1 MNYKLNLYLILFC
14 SMIFSNNNLKFSA
27 DYLENIIENDI
38 EKRIFNDNVIINN
51 KTMVLYTSK
60 AIYEPNLQKV
70 TLIGDVKMYDKG
82 DSLSCNK
89 LILYDKQYKNFES
102 IGNVNFY
109 KGKQYIKC
117 EHLLYNEIPINN
129 DVQIKLFNSAEIID
143 STRKVLGDT
152 LIINYQDSL
161 IKNIKINSNAQFYN
175 YRTAKFKK
183 TQKYQSI
190 EDKMSSKKMFV
201 NFNNGEVDN
210 MYLSGMASTTFN
222 VVEDTLVSGVS
233 FSSGD
238 SISIELKNNNIDRM
252 KMFGGVKGKF
262 EPELDNSRV
271 DSTVI
276 YQAEFIDY
284 QLSNDVSYLYD
295 NSLVNYD
302 NNELKA
308 GEIFIDWNENKLEAR
323 IKDSIYPSINGF
335 GESPIFGEKME
346 FDLIS
351 KKGKIIQG
359 KTNFNQSFY
368 KGETLTKDKNEL
380 FYINNSLFTTCE
392 LDHPHYYFY
401 SDAMKMIPN
410 DRIIAKPMTLY
421 IRELPIFY
429 LPFAVFPNKNG
440 NRISGWIMPT
450 FGHRSS
456 TGTYLDNLGYYYV
469 INNYSDYT
477 FLFDIQDKKGIIS
490 NHEYRY
496 KIRSGESWYNYI
508 LEGYMKYETKNYLA
522 EGDEDISNLFSDN
535 SQKIKNITFYHK
547 QSFDPTQNIII
558 NYKYKSSL
566 DPEEINLNSRL
577 DQNKLSSLSYQKRWE
592 KNSLSIGFEEYED
605 LYISP
610 PTQNNQI
617 NSYRW
622 LTGPKMSFSFPQRK
636 LLGNGDKWFNDIY
649 LSYNLSYDH
658 GKETYIKN
666 SCIDNNQDEECD
678 IISNDYELQE
688 SDEIIWRNSDEID
701 LIKGG
706 AKNIIQLSM
715 NSNINW
721 LSITPRFTITE
732 DWLWQSR
739 NYTQYNDDNIYSYDY
754 TNSTDFHRRLTWNAS
769 VNLNT
774 KIYGILPIN
783 IGNLISLRHK
793 ISPQIIFNYTP
804 NLKNTYKSQFQEFEE
819 LEGQIIKKD
828 ILAGTYANSIY
839 EESQKIR
846 FSLSNAFQIKTKNN
860 EGISNK
866 RDFLNI
872 DMTADYDNNLEN
884 KLSLIDSRWS
894 FKKDNGGELFF
905 IHMQHN
911 IYDEI
916 LNDDGTTSYNNLLSK
931 GRGPKLEFLKAQM
944 STRFSLRG
952 TSDNIYDEIPISS
965 TKRDTT
971 NFNSIL
977 AMDQFKPKINNDEV
991 WRSDINLSIQGEYDI
1006 DETKW
1011 NFNYFNL
1018 DSYNTIHL
1026 TKNWLFTYISGVN
1039 LIDMKI
1045 NSQSLKF
1052 YRELHCWEFMFTWWP
1067 NGFSKGFQLSINVKH
1082 PDLQDVRVRS
1092 SSSNRQFNIN

>member
-1 MNYKLNLYLILFC
+1 MNRKSYLYLYLLF
-14 SMIFSNNNLKFSA
+14 SIIFSNNNLKFSA
-27 DYLENIIENDI
+27 NYLENIIENDI

-51 KTMVLYTSK
+51 QSMILYTSK

-70 TLIGDVKMYDKG
+70 TLMGDVKMIDNS
-82 DSLSCNK
+82 DSLFCDQ
-89 LILYDKQYKNFES
+89 LILYDGDYKNFES
-102 IGNVNFY
+102 TGNIEFY
-109 KGKQYIKC
+109 KGNQFIKC
-117 EHLLYNEIPINN
+117 DQLFYEELSKNN
-129 DVQIKLFNSAEIID
+129 DIKIELFGSAEIID
-143 STRKVLGDT
+143 STNKVQGDS
-152 LIINYQDSL
+152 LIINYKDSL
-161 IKNIKINSNAQFYN
+161 INNIDINSNAKFFN
-175 YRTAKFKK
+175 YRKAKFNIDK
-183 TQKYQSI
+183 QYQNI
-190 EDKMSSKKMFV
+190 EDKMSSKKMMID
-201 NFNNGEVDN
+201 FNNGEVN
-210 MYLSGMASTTFN
+210 NIQLLGMASTMFN
-222 VVEDTLVSGVS
+222 VVEDSLVTGTNSAS
-233 FSSGD
+233 AD
-238 SISIELKNNNIDRM
+238 SILIEINNNNINRM
-252 KMFGGVKGKF
+252 KMYGGVEGKF
-262 EPELDNSRV
+262 NPELNNSRV

-276 YQAEFIDY
+276 YQANYIDY
-284 QLSNDVSYLYD
+284 QLNNDVSYLYD

-302 NNELKA
+302 SNELKA
-308 GEIFIDWNENKLEAR
+308 GEIFIDWENNMLEAR

-351 KKGKIIQG
+351 KKGKITKG

-368 KGETLTKDKNEL
+368 NGETLTKDKNEL

-392 LDHPHYYFY
+392 LDHPHYYFH
-401 SDAMKMIPN
+401 SNQMKMIPN
-410 DRIIAKPMTLY
+410 DRVIAKPMTLY
-421 IRELPIFY
+421 IRDLPIFY

-440 NRISGWIMPT
+440 DRISGWIMPT

-477 FLFDIQDKKGIIS
+477 FLFDVQDKKGIIA

-522 EGDEDISNLFSDN
+522 DNDDDISNLFSNN
-535 SQKIKNITFYHK
+535 SQKIKNITFFHK

-566 DPEEINLNSRL
+566 DPQEINLNSRL

-592 KNSLSIGFEEYED
+592 KNSLSVGFEEYED
-605 LYISP
+605 LYISS
-610 PTQNNQI
+610 PTQNNQV
-617 NSYRW
+617 NSYKW
-622 LTGPKMSFSFPQRK
+622 LTGPKISFSFPQRK
-636 LLGNGDKWFNDIY
+636 LLGNGDNWFNDIY

-666 SCIDNNQDEECD
+666 SCIDNNIDGLCNNEDGDELD
-678 IISNDYELQE
+678 E
-688 SDEIIWRNSDEID
+688 SGEIIWSNSDEID
-701 LIKGG
+701 LVKGG

-715 NSNINW
+715 NSNFNW

-739 NYTQYNDDNIYSYDY
+739 DYSQSNVDNIYSYEYDN
-754 TNSTDFHRRLTWNAS
+754 NSDFNRRLTWNAS
-769 VNLNT
+769 INLNT
-774 KIYGILPIN
+774 KIYGILPLN
-783 IGNLISLRHK
+783 VGNLVSLRHK
-793 ISPQIIFNYTP
+793 VSPQIIFNYTP
-804 NLKNTYKSQFQEFEE
+804 NLKNTYNSQLQKFEE
-819 LEGQIIKKD
+819 NGSIISKD
-828 ILAGTYANSIY
+828 ILEGTYANALY

-846 FSLSNAFQIKTKNN
+846 FSLSNTFQIKTKNN
-860 EGISNK
+860 TGDISK

-872 DMTADYDNNLEN
+872 DMTTDYDNNSEN
-884 KLSLIDSRWS
+884 KFSLIDSRWS

-916 LNDDGTTSYNNLLSK
+916 NNEDGTISYTNLLSK
-931 GRGPKLEFLKAQM
+931 GKSPKLEFLKAQM

-952 TSDNIYDEIPISS
+952 TSQNIYDDISLTS
-965 TKRDTT
+965 EQKDTT

-977 AMDQFKPKINNDEV
+977 SMDQFKPKINNDEV
-991 WRSDINLSIQGEYDI
+991 WRSDINLSVQGEYDI
-1006 DETKW
+1006 EEKKW
-1011 NFNYFNL
+1011 DFNYFNL

-1026 TKNWLFTYISGVN
+1026 TKNWLFTYISGIN

>member
-1 MNYKLNLYLILFC
+1 MNRKSYLYLYLLF
-14 SMIFSNNNLKFSA
+14 SIIFSNNNLKFSA
-27 DYLENIIENDI
+27 NYLENIIENDI

-51 KTMVLYTSK
+51 QSMILYTSK

-70 TLIGDVKMYDKG
+70 TLMGDVKMIDNS
-82 DSLSCNK
+82 DSLFCDQ
-89 LILYDKQYKNFES
+89 LILYDGDYKNFES
-102 IGNVNFY
+102 TGNIEFY
-109 KGKQYIKC
+109 KGNQFIKC
-117 EHLLYNEIPINN
+117 DQLFYEELSKNN
-129 DVQIKLFNSAEIID
+129 DIKIELFGSAEIID
-143 STRKVLGDT
+143 STNKVQGDS
-152 LIINYQDSL
+152 LIINYKDSL
-161 IKNIKINSNAQFYN
+161 INNIDINSNAKFFN
-175 YRTAKFKK
+175 YSKAKFIIAG
-183 TQKYQSI
+183 QYQNI
-190 EDKMSSKKMFV
+190 EDKMSSKKMMID
-201 NFNNGEVDN
+201 FNNGEVN
-210 MYLSGMASTTFN
+210 NIQLLGMASTMFN
-222 VVEDTLVSGVS
+222 VVEDSLVTGTN
-233 FSSGD
+233 SSSAD
-238 SISIELKNNNIDRM
+238 SILIEINNNNINRM
-252 KMFGGVKGKF
+252 KMYGGVEGKF
-262 EPELDNSRV
+262 NPELNNSRV

-276 YQAEFIDY
+276 YQANYIDY
-284 QLSNDVSYLYD
+284 QLNNDVSYLYD

-308 GEIFIDWNENKLEAR
+308 GEIFIDWENNMLEAR

-351 KKGKIIQG
+351 KKGKITKG

-368 KGETLTKDKNEL
+368 NGETLTKDKNEL

-392 LDHPHYYFY
+392 LDHPHYYFH
-401 SDAMKMIPN
+401 SNQMKMIPN
-410 DRIIAKPMTLY
+410 DRVIAKPMTLY
-421 IRELPIFY
+421 IRDLPIFY

-440 NRISGWIMPT
+440 DRISGWIMPT

-477 FLFDIQDKKGIIS
+477 FLFDVQDKKGMIA

-522 EGDEDISNLFSDN
+522 DNDDDISNLFSNN
-535 SQKIKNITFYHK
+535 SQKIKNITFFHK

-566 DPEEINLNSRL
+566 DPQEINLNSRL

-592 KNSLSIGFEEYED
+592 KNSLSVGFEEYED
-605 LYISP
+605 LYISS
-610 PTQNNQI
+610 PTQNNQV
-617 NSYRW
+617 NSYKW
-622 LTGPKMSFSFPQRK
+622 LTGPKISFSFPQRK
-636 LLGNGDKWFNDIY
+636 LLGNGDNWFNDIY

-666 SCIDNNQDEECD
+666 SCIDNNIDGLCNNEDGDELD
-678 IISNDYELQE
+678 E
-688 SDEIIWRNSDEID
+688 SGEIIWSNSDEID
-701 LIKGG
+701 LVKGG

-715 NSNINW
+715 NSNLNW

-739 NYTQYNDDNIYSYDY
+739 DYSQSNVDNIYSYEYDN
-754 TNSTDFHRRLTWNAS
+754 NSDFNRRLTWNAS
-769 VNLNT
+769 INLNT
-774 KIYGILPIN
+774 KIYGILPLN
-783 IGNLISLRHK
+783 VGNLVSLRHK
-793 ISPQIIFNYTP
+793 VSPQIIFNYTP
-804 NLKNTYKSQFQEFEE
+804 NLKNTYNSQLQKFEE
-819 LEGQIIKKD
+819 NGSIISKD
-828 ILAGTYANSIY
+828 ILEGTYANALY

-860 EGISNK
+860 TGDINK

-872 DMTADYDNNLEN
+872 DMTTDYDNNSEN
-884 KLSLIDSRWS
+884 KFSLIDSRWS

-916 LNDDGTTSYNNLLSK
+916 NNEDGTISYTNLLSK
-931 GRGPKLEFLKAQM
+931 GKSPKLEFLKAQM

-952 TSDNIYDEIPISS
+952 TSQNIYDDISLTS
-965 TKRDTT
+965 EQKDTT

-977 AMDQFKPKINNDEV
+977 SMDQFKPKINNDEV
-991 WRSDINLSIQGEYDI
+991 WRSDINLSVQGEYDI
-1006 DETKW
+1006 EEKKW
-1011 NFNYFNL
+1011 DFNYFNL

-1026 TKNWLFTYISGVN
+1026 TKNWLFTYISGIN

>member
-1 MNYKLNLYLILFC
+1 MNRKPYLYLYLLF
-14 SMIFSNNNLKFSA
+14 SIIFSNNNLKFSA
-27 DYLENIIENDI
+27 NYLENIIENDI

-51 KTMVLYTSK
+51 QSMILYTSK

-70 TLIGDVKMYDKG
+70 TLMGDVKMIDNS
-82 DSLSCNK
+82 DSLFCDQ
-89 LILYDKQYKNFES
+89 LILYDGDYKNFES
-102 IGNVNFY
+102 SGNIEFY
-109 KGKQYIKC
+109 KGSQFIKC
-117 EHLLYNEIPINN
+117 DQLFYEELSKNN
-129 DVQIKLFNSAEIID
+129 DIKIELFGSAEIID
-143 STRKVLGDT
+143 STNKVQGDS
-152 LIINYQDSL
+152 LIINYKDSL
-161 IKNIKINSNAQFYN
+161 INNIDINSNAKFFN
-175 YRTAKFKK
+175 YSKAKFIIAG
-183 TQKYQSI
+183 QYQNI
-190 EDKMSSKKMFV
+190 EDKMSSKKMMID
-201 NFNNGEVDN
+201 FNNGEVN
-210 MYLSGMASTTFN
+210 NIQLLGMASTMFN
-222 VVEDTLVSGVS
+222 VVEDSLVTGTN
-233 FSSGD
+233 SSSAD
-238 SISIELKNNNIDRM
+238 SILIEINNNNINRM
-252 KMFGGVKGKF
+252 KMYGGVEGKF
-262 EPELDNSRV
+262 NPELNNSRV

-276 YQAEFIDY
+276 YQANYIDY
-284 QLSNDVSYLYD
+284 QLNNDVSYLYD

-302 NNELKA
+302 SNELKA
-308 GEIFIDWNENKLEAR
+308 GEIFIDWENNMLEAR

-351 KKGKIIQG
+351 KKGKITKG

-368 KGETLTKDKNEL
+368 NGETLTKDKNEL

-392 LDHPHYYFY
+392 LDHPHYYFH
-401 SDAMKMIPN
+401 SNQMKMIPN
-410 DRIIAKPMTLY
+410 DRVIAKPMTLY
-421 IRELPIFY
+421 IRDLPIFY

-440 NRISGWIMPT
+440 DRISGWIMPT

-477 FLFDIQDKKGIIS
+477 FLFDVQDKKGMIA

-522 EGDEDISNLFSDN
+522 DNDDDISNLFSNN
-535 SQKIKNITFYHK
+535 SQKIKNITFFHK

-566 DPEEINLNSRL
+566 DPQEINLNSRL

-592 KNSLSIGFEEYED
+592 KNSLSVGFEEYED
-605 LYISP
+605 LYISS
-610 PTQNNQI
+610 PTQNNQV
-617 NSYRW
+617 NSYKW
-622 LTGPKMSFSFPQRK
+622 LTGPKISFSFPQRK
-636 LLGNGDKWFNDIY
+636 LLGNGDNWFNDIY

-666 SCIDNNQDEECD
+666 SCIDNNIDGLCNNEDGDELD
-678 IISNDYELQE
+678 E
-688 SDEIIWRNSDEID
+688 SGEIIWSNSDEID
-701 LIKGG
+701 LVKGG

-715 NSNINW
+715 NSNLNW

-739 NYTQYNDDNIYSYDY
+739 DYSQSNVDNIYSYEYDN
-754 TNSTDFHRRLTWNAS
+754 NSDFNRRLTWNAS
-769 VNLNT
+769 INLNT
-774 KIYGILPIN
+774 KIYGILPLN
-783 IGNLISLRHK
+783 VGNLVSLRHK
-793 ISPQIIFNYTP
+793 VSPQIIFNYTP
-804 NLKNTYKSQFQEFEE
+804 NLKNTYNSQLQKFEE
-819 LEGQIIKKD
+819 NGSIISKD
-828 ILAGTYANSIY
+828 ILEGTYANALY

-860 EGISNK
+860 TGDINK

-872 DMTADYDNNLEN
+872 DMTTDYDNNSEN
-884 KLSLIDSRWS
+884 KFSLIDSRWS

-916 LNDDGTTSYNNLLSK
+916 NNEDGTISYTNLLSK
-931 GRGPKLEFLKAQM
+931 GKSPKLEFLKAQM

-952 TSDNIYDEIPISS
+952 TSQNIYDDISLTS
-965 TKRDTT
+965 EQKDTT

-977 AMDQFKPKINNDEV
+977 SMDQFKPKINNDEV
-991 WRSDINLSIQGEYDI
+991 WRSDINLSVQGEYDI
-1006 DETKW
+1006 EEKKW
-1011 NFNYFNL
+1011 DFNYFNL

-1026 TKNWLFTYISGVN
+1026 TKNWLFTYISGIN

>member
-1 MNYKLNLYLILFC
+1 MNRKSYLYLYLLF
-14 SMIFSNNNLKFSA
+14 SIIFSNNNLKFSA
-27 DYLENIIENDI
+27 NYLENIIENDI

-51 KTMVLYTSK
+51 QSMILYTSK

-70 TLIGDVKMYDKG
+70 TLMGDVKMIDNS
-82 DSLSCNK
+82 DSLFCDQ
-89 LILYDKQYKNFES
+89 LILYDGDYKNFES
-102 IGNVNFY
+102 TGNIEFY
-109 KGKQYIKC
+109 KGNQFIKC
-117 EHLLYNEIPINN
+117 DQLFYEELSKNN
-129 DVQIKLFNSAEIID
+129 DIKIELFGSAEIID
-143 STRKVLGDT
+143 STNKVQGDS
-152 LIINYQDSL
+152 LIINYKDSL
-161 IKNIKINSNAQFYN
+161 INNIDINSNAKFFN
-175 YRTAKFKK
+175 YRKAKFDIDK
-183 TQKYQSI
+183 QYQNI
-190 EDKMSSKKMFV
+190 EDKMSSKKMMID
-201 NFNNGEVDN
+201 FNNGEVN
-210 MYLSGMASTTFN
+210 NIQLLGMASTMFN
-222 VVEDTLVSGVS
+222 VVEDSLVTGTN
-233 FSSGD
+233 SSSAD
-238 SISIELKNNNIDRM
+238 SILIEIINNNINRM
-252 KMFGGVKGKF
+252 KMYGGVEGKF
-262 EPELDNSRV
+262 NPELNNSRV

-276 YQAEFIDY
+276 YQANYIDY
-284 QLSNDVSYLYD
+284 QLNNDVSYLYD

-302 NNELKA
+302 SNELKA
-308 GEIFIDWNENKLEAR
+308 GEIFIDWENNMLEAR

-335 GESPIFGEKME
+335 GESPILGEKME

-351 KKGKIIQG
+351 KKGKITKG

-368 KGETLTKDKNEL
+368 NGETLTKDKNEL

-392 LDHPHYYFY
+392 LDHPHYYFH
-401 SDAMKMIPN
+401 SNQMKMIPN
-410 DRIIAKPMTLY
+410 DRVIAKPMTLY
-421 IRELPIFY
+421 IRDLPIFY

-440 NRISGWIMPT
+440 DRISGWIMPT

-477 FLFDIQDKKGIIS
+477 FLFDIQDKKGIIA

-522 EGDEDISNLFSDN
+522 DNDDDISNLFSND
-535 SQKIKNITFYHK
+535 SQKIKNITFFHK

-566 DPEEINLNSRL
+566 DPQEINLNSRL

-592 KNSLSIGFEEYED
+592 KNSLSVGFEEYED
-605 LYISP
+605 LYISS
-610 PTQNNQI
+610 PTQNNQV
-617 NSYRW
+617 NSYKW
-622 LTGPKMSFSFPQRK
+622 LTGPKISFSFPQRK
-636 LLGNGDKWFNDIY
+636 LLGNGDNWFNDIY

-666 SCIDNNQDEECD
+666 SCIDNNIDGLCNNEDGNELDE
-678 IISNDYELQE
+678 SG
-688 SDEIIWRNSDEID
+688 EIIWSNSDEID
-701 LIKGG
+701 LVKGG

-715 NSNINW
+715 NSNLNW
-721 LSITPRFTITE
+721 LSITPRFTLTE

-739 NYTQYNDDNIYSYDY
+739 DYSQSNVDNIYSYEYDN
-754 TNSTDFHRRLTWNAS
+754 NSDFNRRLTWNAS
-769 VNLNT
+769 INLNT
-774 KIYGILPIN
+774 KIYGILPLN
-783 IGNLISLRHK
+783 VGNLISLRHK
-793 ISPQIIFNYTP
+793 VSPQIIFNYTP
-804 NLKNTYKSQFQEFEE
+804 NLKNTYNSQLQKFEE
-819 LEGQIIKKD
+819 NGSIISKD
-828 ILAGTYANSIY
+828 ILEGTYANSLY

-860 EGISNK
+860 NGDINK

-872 DMTADYDNNLEN
+872 DMTTDYDNNAEN
-884 KLSLIDSRWS
+884 KFSLIDSRWS

-916 LNDDGTTSYNNLLSK
+916 NNEDGTISYTNLLSK
-931 GRGPKLEFLKAQM
+931 GKSPKLEFLKAQM

-952 TSDNIYDEIPISS
+952 TAQNIYDDISLS
-965 TKRDTT
+965 SEQKDTT

-977 AMDQFKPKINNDEV
+977 SMDQFKPKINNDEV

-1006 DETKW
+1006 EEKKW
-1011 NFNYFNL
+1011 DFNYFNL

-1026 TKNWLFTYISGVN
+1026 TKNWLFTYISGIN

>member
-1 MNYKLNLYLILFC
+1 MNRKSYLYLYLLF
-14 SMIFSNNNLKFSA
+14 SIIFSNNNLKFSA
-27 DYLENIIENDI
+27 NYLENIIENDI

-51 KTMVLYTSK
+51 QSMILYTSK

-70 TLIGDVKMYDKG
+70 TLMGDVKMIDNS
-82 DSLSCNK
+82 DSLFCDQ
-89 LILYDKQYKNFES
+89 LILYDGDYKNFES
-102 IGNVNFY
+102 TGNIEFY
-109 KGKQYIKC
+109 KGNQFIKC
-117 EHLLYNEIPINN
+117 DQLFYEELSKNN
-129 DVQIKLFNSAEIID
+129 DIKIELFGSAEIID
-143 STRKVLGDT
+143 STNKVQGDS
-152 LIINYQDSL
+152 LIINYKDSL
-161 IKNIKINSNAQFYN
+161 INNIDINSNAKFFN
-175 YRTAKFKK
+175 YRKAKFDIDK
-183 TQKYQSI
+183 QYQNI
-190 EDKMSSKKMFV
+190 EDKMSSKKMMID
-201 NFNNGEVDN
+201 FNNGEVN
-210 MYLSGMASTTFN
+210 NIQLLGMASTMFN
-222 VVEDTLVSGVS
+222 VVEDSLVTGTN
-233 FSSGD
+233 SSSAD
-238 SISIELKNNNIDRM
+238 SILIEIINNNINRM
-252 KMFGGVKGKF
+252 KMYGGVEGKF
-262 EPELDNSRV
+262 NPELNNSRV

-276 YQAEFIDY
+276 YQANYIDY
-284 QLSNDVSYLYD
+284 QLNNDVSYLYD

-302 NNELKA
+302 SNELKA
-308 GEIFIDWNENKLEAR
+308 GEIFIDWENNMLEAR

-335 GESPIFGEKME
+335 GESPILGEKME

-351 KKGKIIQG
+351 KKGKITKG

-368 KGETLTKDKNEL
+368 NGETLTKDKNEL

-392 LDHPHYYFY
+392 LDHPHYYFH
-401 SDAMKMIPN
+401 SNQMKMIPN
-410 DRIIAKPMTLY
+410 DRVIAKPMTLY
-421 IRELPIFY
+421 IRDLPIFY

-440 NRISGWIMPT
+440 DRISGWIMPT

-477 FLFDIQDKKGIIS
+477 FLFDIQDKKGIIA

-522 EGDEDISNLFSDN
+522 DNDDDISNLFSND
-535 SQKIKNITFYHK
+535 SQKIKNITFFHK

-566 DPEEINLNSRL
+566 DPQEINLNSRL

-592 KNSLSIGFEEYED
+592 KNSLSVGFEEYED
-605 LYISP
+605 LYISS
-610 PTQNNQI
+610 PTQNNQV
-617 NSYRW
+617 NSYKW
-622 LTGPKMSFSFPQRK
+622 LTGPKISFSFPQRK
-636 LLGNGDKWFNDIY
+636 LLGNGDNWFNDIY

-666 SCIDNNQDEECD
+666 SCIDNNIDGLCNNEDGNELDE
-678 IISNDYELQE
+678 SG
-688 SDEIIWRNSDEID
+688 EIIWSNSDEID
-701 LIKGG
+701 LVKGG

-715 NSNINW
+715 NSNFNW
-721 LSITPRFTITE
+721 LSITPRFTLTE

-739 NYTQYNDDNIYSYDY
+739 DYSQSNVDNIYSYEYDN
-754 TNSTDFHRRLTWNAS
+754 NSDFNRRLTWNAS
-769 VNLNT
+769 INLNT
-774 KIYGILPIN
+774 KIYGILPLN
-783 IGNLISLRHK
+783 VGNLISLRHK
-793 ISPQIIFNYTP
+793 VSPQIIFNYTP
-804 NLKNTYKSQFQEFEE
+804 NLKNTYNSQLQKFEE
-819 LEGQIIKKD
+819 NGSIISKD
-828 ILAGTYANSIY
+828 ILEGTYANSLY

-860 EGISNK
+860 NGDINK

-872 DMTADYDNNLEN
+872 DMTTDYDNNAEN
-884 KLSLIDSRWS
+884 KFSLIDSRWS

-916 LNDDGTTSYNNLLSK
+916 NNEDGTISYTNLLSK
-931 GRGPKLEFLKAQM
+931 GKSPKLEFLKAQM

-952 TSDNIYDEIPISS
+952 TAQNIYDDISLS
-965 TKRDTT
+965 SEQKDTT

-977 AMDQFKPKINNDEV
+977 SMDQFKPKINNDEV

-1006 DETKW
+1006 EEKKW
-1011 NFNYFNL
+1011 DFNYFNL

-1026 TKNWLFTYISGVN
+1026 TKNWLFTYISGIN

>member
-1 MNYKLNLYLILFC
+1 LN
-14 SMIFSNNNLKFSA
+14 FSA
-27 DYLENIIENDI
+27 NYLENIIEDDN
-38 EKRIFNDNVIINN
+38 EKRIFNENVVINN
-51 KTMVLYTSK
+51 QTMVLYTSK
-60 AIYEPNLQKV
+60 AIYEPSLQKV
-70 TLIGDVKMYDKG
+70 TLIGDVRMYDQG
-82 DSLSCNK
+82 DSLFCDK
-89 LILYDKQYKNFES
+89 LILYDQQYKNFES
-102 IGNVNFY
+102 IGNINFY
-109 KGKQYIKC
+109 KGNQYIKC
-117 EHLLYNEIPINN
+117 EHLLYNKLSIDN
-129 DVQIKLFNSAEIID
+129 DTRIELFGSAEIID
-143 STRKVLGDT
+143 STRKVQGDT

-161 IKNIKINSNAQFYN
+161 INDIKINSNAKFYN
-175 YRTAKFKK
+175 YRTAKFNKV
-183 TQKYQSI
+183 QGYQNI
-190 EDKMSSKKMFV
+190 EDRMSSKKMYIDFI
-201 NFNNGEVDN
+201 NGEVN
-210 MYLSGMASTTFN
+210 KMQLSGMASTTFN
-222 VVEDTLVSGVS
+222 VVEDTLVTGTN

-238 SISIELKNNNIDRM
+238 SISIEIKNNNIDRM
-252 KMFGGVKGKF
+252 KMFGGVEGKF
-262 EPELDNSRV
+262 EPELNNSRV

-276 YQAEFIDY
+276 YKANYIDY
-284 QLSNDVSYLYD
+284 QLSNDASYLYD

-308 GEIFIDWNENKLEAR
+308 GEIFIDWDGNKLEAT

-335 GESPIFGEKME
+335 GENPIFGEKME

-351 KKGKIIQG
+351 KKGKITQG
-359 KTNFNQSFY
+359 ETNFNQSFY

-392 LDHPHYYFY
+392 LEHPHYYFY
-401 SDAMKMIPN
+401 SNTMKMIPN
-410 DRIIAKPMTLY
+410 DRVIAKPMTLY
-421 IRELPIFY
+421 IRELPILY

-477 FLFDIQDKKGIIS
+477 FLFDIQDKKGIIA

-522 EGDEDISNLFSDN
+522 EGDEDISNLISNN

-558 NYKYKSSL
+558 NYKYKSTL

-610 PTQNNQI
+610 PTQINQI
-617 NSYRW
+617 NSYKW

-666 SCIDNNQDEECD
+666 SCTDNSQDGVCD
-678 IISNDYELQE
+678 EVGSEDESQE
-688 SDEIIWRNSDEID
+688 SDEFIWKDNDEIN

-721 LSITPRFTITE
+721 LSITPRVSITE

-739 NYTQYNDDNIYSYDY
+739 NYFPSDEDDDLIDFNNIS
-754 TNSTDFHRRLTWNAS
+754 DFNRRLTWNAS

-804 NLKNTYKSQFQEFEE
+804 NLKNSYSNQFQEIPDS
-819 LEGQIIKKD
+819 EGQIITKD
-828 ILAGTYANSIY
+828 ILEGTYANSLY

-846 FSLSNAFQIKTKNN
+846 FSLSNAFQIKTKNDV
-860 EGISNK
+860 ETLNK

-884 KLSLIDSRWS
+884 KFSLIDSRWS
-894 FKKDNGGELFF
+894 FKKENGGELFF

-911 IYDEI
+911 IYDEV
-916 LNDDGTTSYNNLLSK
+916 LNGDGTISYNNLLSK
-931 GRGPKLEFLKAQM
+931 GHAPKLEFLKAQM

-952 TSDNIYDEIPISS
+952 SSNNIYDEIPVNSA
-965 TKRDTT
+965 TRDTT

-977 AMDQFKPKINNDEV
+977 AMDQFKPKINNNEV
-991 WRSDINLSIQGEYDI
+991 WRSDINLSIQGEYNI
-1006 DETKW
+1006 DEKKW
-1011 NFNYFNL
+1011 DFNYFNL

-1067 NGFSKGFQLSINVKH
+1067 NGYSKGFQLSINVKH

>member
-1 MNYKLNLYLILFC
+1 MNRKSYLYLYLFF
-14 SMIFSNNNLKFSA
+14 SIIFSNNNLKFSA
-27 DYLENIIENDI
+27 NYLENIIENDI

-51 KTMVLYTSK
+51 QSMILYTSK

-70 TLIGDVKMYDKG
+70 TLMGDVKMIDNS
-82 DSLSCNK
+82 DSLFCDQ
-89 LILYDKQYKNFES
+89 LILYDGDYKNFES
-102 IGNVNFY
+102 TGNIEFY
-109 KGKQYIKC
+109 KGNQFIKC
-117 EHLLYNEIPINN
+117 DQLFYEELSKNN
-129 DVQIKLFNSAEIID
+129 DIKIELFGSAEIID
-143 STRKVLGDT
+143 STNKVQGDS
-152 LIINYQDSL
+152 LIINYKDSL
-161 IKNIKINSNAQFYN
+161 INNIDINSNAKFFN
-175 YRTAKFKK
+175 YSKAKFIIAG
-183 TQKYQSI
+183 QYQNI
-190 EDKMSSKKMFV
+190 EDKMSSKKMMID
-201 NFNNGEVDN
+201 FNNGEVN
-210 MYLSGMASTTFN
+210 NIQLLGMASTMFN
-222 VVEDTLVSGVS
+222 VVEDSLVTGTN
-233 FSSGD
+233 SSSAD
-238 SISIELKNNNIDRM
+238 SILIEINNNNINRM
-252 KMFGGVKGKF
+252 KMYGGVEGKF
-262 EPELDNSRV
+262 NPELNNSRV

-276 YQAEFIDY
+276 YQANYIDY
-284 QLSNDVSYLYD
+284 QLNNDVSYLYD

-302 NNELKA
+302 SNELKA
-308 GEIFIDWNENKLEAR
+308 GEIFIDWENNMLEAR

-351 KKGKIIQG
+351 KKGKITKG

-368 KGETLTKDKNEL
+368 NGETLTKDKNEL

-392 LDHPHYYFY
+392 LDHPHYYFH
-401 SDAMKMIPN
+401 SNQMKMIPN
-410 DRIIAKPMTLY
+410 DRVIAKPMTLY
-421 IRELPIFY
+421 IRDLPIFY

-440 NRISGWIMPT
+440 DRISGWIMPT

-477 FLFDIQDKKGIIS
+477 FLFDVQDKKGMIA

-522 EGDEDISNLFSDN
+522 DNDDDISNLFSNN
-535 SQKIKNITFYHK
+535 SQKIKNITFFHK

-566 DPEEINLNSRL
+566 DPQEINLNSRL

-592 KNSLSIGFEEYED
+592 KNSLSVGFEEYED
-605 LYISP
+605 LYISS
-610 PTQNNQI
+610 PTQNNQV
-617 NSYRW
+617 NSYKW
-622 LTGPKMSFSFPQRK
+622 LTGPKISFSFPQRK
-636 LLGNGDKWFNDIY
+636 LLGNGDNWFNDIY

-666 SCIDNNQDEECD
+666 SCIDNNIDGLCNNEDGDELD
-678 IISNDYELQE
+678 E
-688 SDEIIWRNSDEID
+688 SGEIIWSNSDEID
-701 LIKGG
+701 LVKGG

-715 NSNINW
+715 NSNLNW

-739 NYTQYNDDNIYSYDY
+739 DYSQSNVDNIYSYEYDN
-754 TNSTDFHRRLTWNAS
+754 NSDFNRRLTWNAS
-769 VNLNT
+769 INLNT
-774 KIYGILPIN
+774 KIYGILPLN
-783 IGNLISLRHK
+783 VGNLVSLRHK
-793 ISPQIIFNYTP
+793 VSPQIIFNYTP
-804 NLKNTYKSQFQEFEE
+804 NLKNTYNSQLQKFEE
-819 LEGQIIKKD
+819 NGSIISKD
-828 ILAGTYANSIY
+828 ILEGTYANALY

-860 EGISNK
+860 TGDINK

-872 DMTADYDNNLEN
+872 DMTTDYDNNAEN
-884 KLSLIDSRWS
+884 KFSLIDSRWS

-911 IYDEI
+911 MYDEI
-916 LNDDGTTSYNNLLSK
+916 NNEDGTISYTNLLSK
-931 GRGPKLEFLKAQM
+931 GKSPKLEFLKAQM

-952 TSDNIYDEIPISS
+952 TAQNIYDDISLTS
-965 TKRDTT
+965 EQKDTT

-977 AMDQFKPKINNDEV
+977 SMDQFKPKINNDEV
-991 WRSDINLSIQGEYDI
+991 WRSDINLSVQGEYDI
-1006 DETKW
+1006 EEKKW
-1011 NFNYFNL
+1011 DFNYFNL

-1026 TKNWLFTYISGVN
+1026 TKNWLFTYISGIN

>member
-1 MNYKLNLYLILFC
+1 MNRKSYLYLYLLF
-14 SMIFSNNNLKFSA
+14 SIIFSNNNLKFSA
-27 DYLENIIENDI
+27 NYLENIIENDI

-51 KTMVLYTSK
+51 KSMILYTSK
-60 AIYEPNLQKV
+60 AIYEPSLQKV
-70 TLIGDVKMYDKG
+70 TLIGDVKMIDNN
-82 DSLSCNK
+82 DSLFCDK
-89 LILYDKQYKNFES
+89 LILYDRDYKNFES
-102 IGNVNFY
+102 TGNIKFY
-109 KGKQYIKC
+109 KGNQFIKC
-117 EHLLYNEIPINN
+117 EQLFYEELSKNN
-129 DVQIKLFNSAEIID
+129 DIEIELFGSAEIVD
-143 STRKVLGDT
+143 STNKVQGDS
-152 LIINYQDSL
+152 LIINYKDSL
-161 IKNIKINSNAQFYN
+161 INNININSNAKFFN
-175 YRTAKFKK
+175 YRIAKFNASN
-183 TQKYQSI
+183 QYQNI
-190 EDKMSSKKMFV
+190 EDKMSSKKMMID
-201 NFNNGEVDN
+201 FNNGEVN
-210 MYLSGMASTTFN
+210 NIQLLGMASTMFN
-222 VVEDTLVSGVS
+222 VVEDTLVTGTN
-233 FSSGD
+233 SSSAD
-238 SISIELKNNNIDRM
+238 SILIEINNNNINRM
-252 KMFGGVKGKF
+252 KMYGGVEGKF
-262 EPELDNSRV
+262 NPELNNSRV

-276 YQAEFIDY
+276 YQANYIDY
-284 QLSNDVSYLYD
+284 QLYNDVSYLYD

-302 NNELKA
+302 SNELKA
-308 GEIFIDWNENKLEAR
+308 DEIFIDWENNMLEAR
-323 IKDSIYPSINGF
+323 IKDSVYPSINGF

-351 KKGKIIQG
+351 KKGKITKG

-368 KGETLTKDKNEL
+368 NGDTLTKDKNEL

-392 LDHPHYYFY
+392 LDHPHYYFH
-401 SDAMKMIPN
+401 SNQMKMIPN

-421 IRELPIFY
+421 IRDLPIFY

-440 NRISGWIMPT
+440 DRISGWIMPT

-469 INNYSDYT
+469 LNNYSDYT
-477 FLFDIQDKKGIIS
+477 FLFDIQDKKGIIA

-496 KIRSGESWYNYI
+496 KIRSGESWYNYM

-522 EGDEDISNLFSDN
+522 DNDEDISNLFSNN
-535 SQKIKNITFYHK
+535 SQKIKNITFFHK
-547 QSFDPTQNIII
+547 QSFDPTQNVIV

-566 DPEEINLNSRL
+566 DPKEINLNSRL

-605 LYISP
+605 LYVAS

-617 NSYRW
+617 NSYKW
-622 LTGPKMSFSFPQRK
+622 LTGPKISFSLPQRK
-636 LLGNGDKWFNDIY
+636 LLGNGDSWFNDIY

-666 SCIDNNQDEECD
+666 SCVDNNIDGLCNNEDGDELNEGG
-678 IISNDYELQE
+678 
-688 SDEIIWRNSDEID
+688 EIIWSNSDEID
-701 LIKGG
+701 LVKGG

-715 NSNINW
+715 NSNLNW
-721 LSITPRFTITE
+721 LSITPRFTIIE

-739 NYTQYNDDNIYSYDY
+739 DYSQSNTDNIYSYEYDN
-754 TNSTDFHRRLTWNAS
+754 NSDFNRRLTWNAS
-769 VNLNT
+769 INLNT
-774 KIYGILPIN
+774 KIYGILPLN
-783 IGNLISLRHK
+783 VGSLISLRHK
-793 ISPQIIFNYTP
+793 VSPQIIINYIP
-804 NLKNTYKSQFQEFEE
+804 NLKNTYNSQLQKFEE
-819 LEGQIIKKD
+819 NGSIISKD
-828 ILAGTYANSIY
+828 ILEGTYANSLY

-860 EGISNK
+860 NGDINK

-872 DMTADYDNNLEN
+872 DMTTDYDNNAEN
-884 KLSLIDSRWS
+884 KFSLIDSRWS

-916 LNDDGTTSYNNLLSK
+916 NNEDGTISYTNLLSK
-931 GRGPKLEFLKAQM
+931 GKSPKLEFLKAQM

-952 TSDNIYDEIPISS
+952 ISQNIYDDISLS
-965 TKRDTT
+965 SEQKDTT

-977 AMDQFKPKINNDEV
+977 SMDQFKPKINNDEV

-1006 DETKW
+1006 EEKKW
-1011 NFNYFNL
+1011 DFNYFNL

-1026 TKNWLFTYISGVN
+1026 TKNWLFTYISGIN

-1082 PDLQDVRVRS
+1082 PDLQDVKVRS

>member
-1 MNYKLNLYLILFC
+1 MNRKSYLYLYLFF
-14 SMIFSNNNLKFSA
+14 SIIFSNNNLKFSA
-27 DYLENIIENDI
+27 NYLENIIENDI

-51 KTMVLYTSK
+51 QSMILYTSK

-70 TLIGDVKMYDKG
+70 TLMGDVKMIDNS
-82 DSLSCNK
+82 DSLFCDQ
-89 LILYDKQYKNFES
+89 LILYDGDYKNFES
-102 IGNVNFY
+102 SGNIEFY
-109 KGKQYIKC
+109 KGSQFIKC
-117 EHLLYNEIPINN
+117 DQLFYEELSKNN
-129 DVQIKLFNSAEIID
+129 DIKIELFGSAEIID
-143 STRKVLGDT
+143 STNKVQGDS
-152 LIINYQDSL
+152 LIINYKDSL
-161 IKNIKINSNAQFYN
+161 INNIDINSNAKFFN
-175 YRTAKFKK
+175 YSKAKFIIAG
-183 TQKYQSI
+183 QYQNI
-190 EDKMSSKKMFV
+190 EDKMSSKKMMID
-201 NFNNGEVDN
+201 FNNGEVN
-210 MYLSGMASTTFN
+210 NIQLLGMASTMFN
-222 VVEDTLVSGVS
+222 VVEDSLVTGTN
-233 FSSGD
+233 SSSAD
-238 SISIELKNNNIDRM
+238 SILIEINNNNINRM
-252 KMFGGVKGKF
+252 KMYGGVEGKF
-262 EPELDNSRV
+262 NPELNNSRV

-276 YQAEFIDY
+276 YQANYIDY
-284 QLSNDVSYLYD
+284 QLNNDVSYLYD

-308 GEIFIDWNENKLEAR
+308 GEIFIDWENNMLEAR

-351 KKGKIIQG
+351 KKGKITKG

-368 KGETLTKDKNEL
+368 NGETLTKDKNEL

-392 LDHPHYYFY
+392 LDHPHYYFH
-401 SDAMKMIPN
+401 SNQMKMIPN
-410 DRIIAKPMTLY
+410 DRVIAKPMTLY
-421 IRELPIFY
+421 IRDLPIFY

-440 NRISGWIMPT
+440 DRISGWIMPT

-477 FLFDIQDKKGIIS
+477 FLFDVQDKKGMIA

-522 EGDEDISNLFSDN
+522 DNDDDISNLFSNN
-535 SQKIKNITFYHK
+535 SQKIKNITFFHK

-566 DPEEINLNSRL
+566 DPQEINLNSRL

-592 KNSLSIGFEEYED
+592 KNSLSVGFEEYED
-605 LYISP
+605 LYISS
-610 PTQNNQI
+610 PTQNNQV
-617 NSYRW
+617 NSYKW
-622 LTGPKMSFSFPQRK
+622 LTGPKISFSFPQRK
-636 LLGNGDKWFNDIY
+636 LLGNGDNWFNDIY

-666 SCIDNNQDEECD
+666 SCIDNNIDGLCNNEDGDELD
-678 IISNDYELQE
+678 E
-688 SDEIIWRNSDEID
+688 SGEIIWSNSDEID
-701 LIKGG
+701 LVKGG

-715 NSNINW
+715 NSNLNW

-739 NYTQYNDDNIYSYDY
+739 DYSQSNVDNIYSYEYDN
-754 TNSTDFHRRLTWNAS
+754 NSDFNRRLTWNAS
-769 VNLNT
+769 INLNT
-774 KIYGILPIN
+774 KIYGILPLN
-783 IGNLISLRHK
+783 VGNLVSLRHK
-793 ISPQIIFNYTP
+793 VSPQIIFNYTP
-804 NLKNTYKSQFQEFEE
+804 NLKNTYNSQLQKFEE
-819 LEGQIIKKD
+819 NGSIISKD
-828 ILAGTYANSIY
+828 ILEGTYANALY

-860 EGISNK
+860 NGDINK

-872 DMTADYDNNLEN
+872 DMTTDYDNNSEN
-884 KLSLIDSRWS
+884 KFSLIDSRWS

-916 LNDDGTTSYNNLLSK
+916 NNEDGTISYTNLLSK
-931 GRGPKLEFLKAQM
+931 GKSPKLEFLKAQM

-952 TSDNIYDEIPISS
+952 TSQNIYDDISLTS
-965 TKRDTT
+965 EQKDTT

-977 AMDQFKPKINNDEV
+977 SMDQFKPKINNDEV
-991 WRSDINLSIQGEYDI
+991 WRSDINLSVQGEYDI
-1006 DETKW
+1006 EEKKW
-1011 NFNYFNL
+1011 DFNYFNL

-1026 TKNWLFTYISGVN
+1026 TKNWLFTYISGIN

>member
-1 MNYKLNLYLILFC
+1 MNRKSYLYLYLLF
-14 SMIFSNNNLKFSA
+14 SIIFSNNNLKFSA
-27 DYLENIIENDI
+27 NYLENIIENDI

-51 KTMVLYTSK
+51 QSMILYTSK

-70 TLIGDVKMYDKG
+70 TLMGDVKMIDNS
-82 DSLSCNK
+82 DSLFCDQ
-89 LILYDKQYKNFES
+89 LILYDGDYKNFES
-102 IGNVNFY
+102 TGNIEFY
-109 KGKQYIKC
+109 KGNQFIKC
-117 EHLLYNEIPINN
+117 DQLFYEELSKNN
-129 DVQIKLFNSAEIID
+129 DIKIELFGSAEIID
-143 STRKVLGDT
+143 STNKVQGDS
-152 LIINYQDSL
+152 LIINYKDSL
-161 IKNIKINSNAQFYN
+161 INNIDINSNAKFFN
-175 YRTAKFKK
+175 YRKAKYDIDK
-183 TQKYQSI
+183 QYQNI
-190 EDKMSSKKMFV
+190 EDKMSSKKMMID
-201 NFNNGEVDN
+201 FNNGEVN
-210 MYLSGMASTTFN
+210 NIQLLGMASTMFN
-222 VVEDTLVSGVS
+222 VVEDSLVTGTNSAS
-233 FSSGD
+233 AD
-238 SISIELKNNNIDRM
+238 SILIEINNNNINRM
-252 KMFGGVKGKF
+252 KMYGGVEGKF
-262 EPELDNSRV
+262 NPELNNSRV

-276 YQAEFIDY
+276 YQANYIDY
-284 QLSNDVSYLYD
+284 QLNNDVSYLYD

-302 NNELKA
+302 SNELKA
-308 GEIFIDWNENKLEAR
+308 GEIFIDWENNMLEAR

-351 KKGKIIQG
+351 KKGKITKG

-368 KGETLTKDKNEL
+368 NGETLTKDKNEL

-392 LDHPHYYFY
+392 LDHPHYYFH
-401 SDAMKMIPN
+401 SNQMKMIPN
-410 DRIIAKPMTLY
+410 DRVIAKPMTLY
-421 IRELPIFY
+421 IRDLPIFY

-440 NRISGWIMPT
+440 DRISGWIMPT

-477 FLFDIQDKKGIIS
+477 FLFDVQDKKGIIA

-522 EGDEDISNLFSDN
+522 DNDDDISNLFSNN
-535 SQKIKNITFYHK
+535 SQKIKNITFFHK

-566 DPEEINLNSRL
+566 DPQEINLNSRL

-592 KNSLSIGFEEYED
+592 KNSLSVGFEEYED
-605 LYISP
+605 LYISS
-610 PTQNNQI
+610 PTQTNQV
-617 NSYRW
+617 NSYKW
-622 LTGPKMSFSFPQRK
+622 LTGPKISFSFPQRK
-636 LLGNGDKWFNDIY
+636 LLGNGDNWFNDIY

-666 SCIDNNQDEECD
+666 SCIDNNIDGLCNNEDGNELDE
-678 IISNDYELQE
+678 SG
-688 SDEIIWRNSDEID
+688 EIIWSNSDEID
-701 LIKGG
+701 LVKGG

-715 NSNINW
+715 NSNLNW

-739 NYTQYNDDNIYSYDY
+739 DYSQSNVDNIYSYEYDN
-754 TNSTDFHRRLTWNAS
+754 NSDFNRRLTWNAS
-769 VNLNT
+769 INLNT
-774 KIYGILPIN
+774 KIYGILPLN
-783 IGNLISLRHK
+783 VGNLVSLRHK
-793 ISPQIIFNYTP
+793 VSPQIIFNYTP
-804 NLKNTYKSQFQEFEE
+804 NLKNTYNSQLQKFEE
-819 LEGQIIKKD
+819 NGSIISKD
-828 ILAGTYANSIY
+828 ILEGTYANSLY

-860 EGISNK
+860 NGDINK

-872 DMTADYDNNLEN
+872 DMTTDYDNNSEN
-884 KLSLIDSRWS
+884 KFSLIDSRWS

-916 LNDDGTTSYNNLLSK
+916 NNEDGTISYTNLLSK
-931 GRGPKLEFLKAQM
+931 GKSPKLEFLKAQM

-952 TSDNIYDEIPISS
+952 TSQNIYDDISLTS
-965 TKRDTT
+965 EQKDTT

-977 AMDQFKPKINNDEV
+977 SMDQFKPKINNDEV
-991 WRSDINLSIQGEYDI
+991 WRSDINLSVQGEYDI
-1006 DETKW
+1006 EEKKW
-1011 NFNYFNL
+1011 DFNYFNL

-1026 TKNWLFTYISGVN
+1026 TKNWLFTYISGIN

>member
-1 MNYKLNLYLILFC
+1 MNRKSYLYLYLLF
-14 SMIFSNNNLKFSA
+14 SIIFSNNNLKFSA
-27 DYLENIIENDI
+27 NYLENIIENDI

-51 KTMVLYTSK
+51 QSMILYTSK

-70 TLIGDVKMYDKG
+70 TLMGDVKMIDNS
-82 DSLSCNK
+82 DSLFCDQ
-89 LILYDKQYKNFES
+89 LILYDGDYKNFES
-102 IGNVNFY
+102 TGNIEFY
-109 KGKQYIKC
+109 KGNQFIKC
-117 EHLLYNEIPINN
+117 DQLFYEELSKNN
-129 DVQIKLFNSAEIID
+129 DIKIELFGSAEIID
-143 STRKVLGDT
+143 STNKVQGDS
-152 LIINYQDSL
+152 LIINYKDSL
-161 IKNIKINSNAQFYN
+161 INNIDINSNAKFFN
-175 YRTAKFKK
+175 YRKAKFDIDK
-183 TQKYQSI
+183 QYQNI
-190 EDKMSSKKMFV
+190 EDKMSSKKMMID
-201 NFNNGEVDN
+201 FNNGEVN
-210 MYLSGMASTTFN
+210 NIQLLGMASTMFN
-222 VVEDTLVSGVS
+222 VVEDSLVTGTN
-233 FSSGD
+233 SSSAD
-238 SISIELKNNNIDRM
+238 SILIEIINNNINRM
-252 KMFGGVKGKF
+252 KMYGGVEGKF
-262 EPELDNSRV
+262 NPELNNSRV

-276 YQAEFIDY
+276 YQANYIDY
-284 QLSNDVSYLYD
+284 QLNNDVSYLYD

-302 NNELKA
+302 SNELKA
-308 GEIFIDWNENKLEAR
+308 GEIFIDWENNMLEAR

-335 GESPIFGEKME
+335 GESPILGEKME

-351 KKGKIIQG
+351 KKGKITKG

-368 KGETLTKDKNEL
+368 NGETLTKDKNEL

-392 LDHPHYYFY
+392 LDHPHYYFH
-401 SDAMKMIPN
+401 SNQMKMIPN
-410 DRIIAKPMTLY
+410 DRVIAKPMTLY
-421 IRELPIFY
+421 IRDLPIFY

-440 NRISGWIMPT
+440 DRISGWIMPT

-477 FLFDIQDKKGIIS
+477 FLFDIQDKKGIIA

-522 EGDEDISNLFSDN
+522 DNDDDISNLFSNN
-535 SQKIKNITFYHK
+535 SQKIKNITFFHK

-566 DPEEINLNSRL
+566 DPQEINLNSRL

-592 KNSLSIGFEEYED
+592 KNSLSVGFEEYED
-605 LYISP
+605 LYISS
-610 PTQNNQI
+610 PTQNNQV
-617 NSYRW
+617 NSYKW
-622 LTGPKMSFSFPQRK
+622 LTGPKISFSFPQRK
-636 LLGNGDKWFNDIY
+636 LLGNGDNWFNDIY

-666 SCIDNNQDEECD
+666 SCIDNNIDGLCNNEDGNELDE
-678 IISNDYELQE
+678 SG
-688 SDEIIWRNSDEID
+688 EIIWSNSDEID
-701 LIKGG
+701 LVKGG

-715 NSNINW
+715 NSNLNW
-721 LSITPRFTITE
+721 LSITPRFTLTE

-739 NYTQYNDDNIYSYDY
+739 DYSQSNVDNIYSYEYDN
-754 TNSTDFHRRLTWNAS
+754 NSDFNRRLTWNAS
-769 VNLNT
+769 INLNT
-774 KIYGILPIN
+774 KIYGILPLN
-783 IGNLISLRHK
+783 VGNLISLRHK
-793 ISPQIIFNYTP
+793 VSPQIIFNYTP
-804 NLKNTYKSQFQEFEE
+804 NLKNTYNSQLQKFEE
-819 LEGQIIKKD
+819 NGSIISKD
-828 ILAGTYANSIY
+828 ILEGTYANSLY

-860 EGISNK
+860 NGDINK

-872 DMTADYDNNLEN
+872 DMTTDYDNNAEN
-884 KLSLIDSRWS
+884 KFSLIDSRWS

-916 LNDDGTTSYNNLLSK
+916 NNEDGTISYTNLLSK
-931 GRGPKLEFLKAQM
+931 GKSPKLEFLKAQM

-952 TSDNIYDEIPISS
+952 TAQNIYDDISLS
-965 TKRDTT
+965 SEQKDTT

-977 AMDQFKPKINNDEV
+977 SMDQFKPKINNDEV

-1006 DETKW
+1006 EEKKW
-1011 NFNYFNL
+1011 DFNYFNL

-1026 TKNWLFTYISGVN
+1026 TKNWLFTYISGIN

>member
-1 MNYKLNLYLILFC
+1 MNRKSYLYLYLLF
-14 SMIFSNNNLKFSA
+14 SIIFSNNNLKFSA
-27 DYLENIIENDI
+27 NYLENIIENDI

-51 KTMVLYTSK
+51 QSMILYTSK

-70 TLIGDVKMYDKG
+70 TLMGDVKMIDNS
-82 DSLSCNK
+82 DSLFCDQ
-89 LILYDKQYKNFES
+89 LILYDGDYKNFES
-102 IGNVNFY
+102 TGNIEFY
-109 KGKQYIKC
+109 KGNQFIKC
-117 EHLLYNEIPINN
+117 DQLFYEELSKNN
-129 DVQIKLFNSAEIID
+129 DIKIELFGSAEIID
-143 STRKVLGDT
+143 STNKVQGDS
-152 LIINYQDSL
+152 LIINYKDSL
-161 IKNIKINSNAQFYN
+161 INNIDINSNAKFFN
-175 YRTAKFKK
+175 YRKAKFNIDK
-183 TQKYQSI
+183 QYQNI
-190 EDKMSSKKMFV
+190 EDKMSSKKMMID
-201 NFNNGEVDN
+201 FNNGEVN
-210 MYLSGMASTTFN
+210 NIQLLGMASTMFN
-222 VVEDTLVSGVS
+222 VVEDSLVTGTNSAS
-233 FSSGD
+233 AD
-238 SISIELKNNNIDRM
+238 SILIEINNNNINRM
-252 KMFGGVKGKF
+252 KMYGGVEGKF
-262 EPELDNSRV
+262 NPELNNSRV

-276 YQAEFIDY
+276 YQANYIDY
-284 QLSNDVSYLYD
+284 QLNNDVSYLYD

-302 NNELKA
+302 SNELKA
-308 GEIFIDWNENKLEAR
+308 GEIFIDWENNMLEAR

-351 KKGKIIQG
+351 KKGKITKG

-368 KGETLTKDKNEL
+368 NGETLTKDKNEL

-392 LDHPHYYFY
+392 LDHPHYYFH
-401 SDAMKMIPN
+401 SNQMKMIPN
-410 DRIIAKPMTLY
+410 DRVIAKPMTLY
-421 IRELPIFY
+421 IRDLPIFY

-440 NRISGWIMPT
+440 DRISGWIMPT

-477 FLFDIQDKKGIIS
+477 FLFDVQDKKGIIA

-522 EGDEDISNLFSDN
+522 DNDDDISNLFSNN
-535 SQKIKNITFYHK
+535 SQKIKNITFFHK

-566 DPEEINLNSRL
+566 DPQEINLNSRL

-592 KNSLSIGFEEYED
+592 KNSLSVGFEEYED
-605 LYISP
+605 LYISS
-610 PTQNNQI
+610 PTQNNQV
-617 NSYRW
+617 NSYKW
-622 LTGPKMSFSFPQRK
+622 LTGPKISFSFPQRK
-636 LLGNGDKWFNDIY
+636 LLGNGDNWFNDIY

-666 SCIDNNQDEECD
+666 SCIDNNIDGLCNNEDGDELD
-678 IISNDYELQE
+678 E
-688 SDEIIWRNSDEID
+688 SGEIIWSNSDEID
-701 LIKGG
+701 LVKGG

-715 NSNINW
+715 NSNLNW

-739 NYTQYNDDNIYSYDY
+739 DYSQSNVDNIYSYEYDN
-754 TNSTDFHRRLTWNAS
+754 NSDFNRRLTWNAS
-769 VNLNT
+769 INLNT
-774 KIYGILPIN
+774 KIYGILPLN
-783 IGNLISLRHK
+783 VGNLVSLRHK
-793 ISPQIIFNYTP
+793 VSPQIIFNYTP
-804 NLKNTYKSQFQEFEE
+804 NLKNTYNSQLQKFEE
-819 LEGQIIKKD
+819 NGSIISKD
-828 ILAGTYANSIY
+828 ILEGTYANALY

-846 FSLSNAFQIKTKNN
+846 FSLSNTFQIKTKNN
-860 EGISNK
+860 TGDISK

-872 DMTADYDNNLEN
+872 DMTTDYDNNSEN
-884 KLSLIDSRWS
+884 KFSLIDSRWS

-916 LNDDGTTSYNNLLSK
+916 NNEDGTISYTNLLSK
-931 GRGPKLEFLKAQM
+931 GKSPKLEFLKAQM

-952 TSDNIYDEIPISS
+952 TSQNIYDDISLTS
-965 TKRDTT
+965 EQKDTT

-977 AMDQFKPKINNDEV
+977 SMDQFKPKINNDEV
-991 WRSDINLSIQGEYDI
+991 WRSDINLSVQGEYDI
-1006 DETKW
+1006 EEKKW
-1011 NFNYFNL
+1011 DFNYFNL

-1026 TKNWLFTYISGVN
+1026 TKNWLFTYISGIN

>member
-1 MNYKLNLYLILFC
+1 MNRKSYLYLYLFF
-14 SMIFSNNNLKFSA
+14 SIIFSNNNLKFSA
-27 DYLENIIENDI
+27 NYLENIIENDI

-51 KTMVLYTSK
+51 QSMILYTSK

-70 TLIGDVKMYDKG
+70 TLMGDVKMIDNS
-82 DSLSCNK
+82 DSLFCDQ
-89 LILYDKQYKNFES
+89 LILYDGDYKNFES
-102 IGNVNFY
+102 SGNIEFY
-109 KGKQYIKC
+109 KGSQFIKC
-117 EHLLYNEIPINN
+117 DQLFYEELSKNN
-129 DVQIKLFNSAEIID
+129 DIKIELFGSAEIID
-143 STRKVLGDT
+143 STNKVQGDS
-152 LIINYQDSL
+152 LIINYKDSL
-161 IKNIKINSNAQFYN
+161 INNIDINSNAKFFN
-175 YRTAKFKK
+175 YSKAKFIIAG
-183 TQKYQSI
+183 QYQNI
-190 EDKMSSKKMFV
+190 EDKMSSKKMMID
-201 NFNNGEVDN
+201 FNNGEVN
-210 MYLSGMASTTFN
+210 NIQLLGMASTMFN
-222 VVEDTLVSGVS
+222 VVEDSLVTGTN
-233 FSSGD
+233 SSSAD
-238 SISIELKNNNIDRM
+238 SILIEINNNNINRM
-252 KMFGGVKGKF
+252 KMYGGVEGKF
-262 EPELDNSRV
+262 NPELNNSRV

-276 YQAEFIDY
+276 YQANYIDY
-284 QLSNDVSYLYD
+284 QLNNDVSYLYD

-308 GEIFIDWNENKLEAR
+308 GEIFIDWENNMLEAR

-351 KKGKIIQG
+351 KKGKITKG

-368 KGETLTKDKNEL
+368 NGETLTKDKNEL

-392 LDHPHYYFY
+392 LDHPHYYFH
-401 SDAMKMIPN
+401 SNQMKMIPN
-410 DRIIAKPMTLY
+410 DRVIAKPMTLY
-421 IRELPIFY
+421 IRDLPIFY

-440 NRISGWIMPT
+440 DRISGWIMPT

-477 FLFDIQDKKGIIS
+477 FLFDVQDKKGMIA

-522 EGDEDISNLFSDN
+522 DNDDDISNLFSNN
-535 SQKIKNITFYHK
+535 SQKIKNITFFHK

-566 DPEEINLNSRL
+566 DPQEINLNSRL

-592 KNSLSIGFEEYED
+592 KNSLSVGFEEYED
-605 LYISP
+605 LYISS
-610 PTQNNQI
+610 PTQNNQV
-617 NSYRW
+617 NSYKW
-622 LTGPKMSFSFPQRK
+622 LTGPKISFSFPQRK
-636 LLGNGDKWFNDIY
+636 LLGNGDNWFNDIY

-666 SCIDNNQDEECD
+666 SCIDNNIDGLCNNEDGDELD
-678 IISNDYELQE
+678 E
-688 SDEIIWRNSDEID
+688 SGEIIWSNSDEID
-701 LIKGG
+701 LVKGG

-715 NSNINW
+715 NSNLNW
-721 LSITPRFTITE
+721 LSITPRFTLTE

-739 NYTQYNDDNIYSYDY
+739 DYSQSNVDNIYSYEYDN
-754 TNSTDFHRRLTWNAS
+754 NSDFNRRLTWNAS
-769 VNLNT
+769 INLNT
-774 KIYGILPIN
+774 KIYGILPLN
-783 IGNLISLRHK
+783 VGNLVSLRHK
-793 ISPQIIFNYTP
+793 VSPQIIFNYTP
-804 NLKNTYKSQFQEFEE
+804 NLKNTYNSQLQKFEE
-819 LEGQIIKKD
+819 NGSIISKD
-828 ILAGTYANSIY
+828 ILEGTYANALY

-860 EGISNK
+860 TGDINK

-872 DMTADYDNNLEN
+872 DMTTDYDNNSEN
-884 KLSLIDSRWS
+884 KFSLIDSRWS

-916 LNDDGTTSYNNLLSK
+916 NNEDGTISYTNLLSK
-931 GRGPKLEFLKAQM
+931 GKSPKLEFLKAQM

-952 TSDNIYDEIPISS
+952 TSQNIYDDISLTS
-965 TKRDTT
+965 EQKDTT

-977 AMDQFKPKINNDEV
+977 SMDQFKPKINNDEV
-991 WRSDINLSIQGEYDI
+991 WRSDINLSVQGEYDI
-1006 DETKW
+1006 EEKKW
-1011 NFNYFNL
+1011 DFNYFNL

-1026 TKNWLFTYISGVN
+1026 TKNWLFTYISGIN